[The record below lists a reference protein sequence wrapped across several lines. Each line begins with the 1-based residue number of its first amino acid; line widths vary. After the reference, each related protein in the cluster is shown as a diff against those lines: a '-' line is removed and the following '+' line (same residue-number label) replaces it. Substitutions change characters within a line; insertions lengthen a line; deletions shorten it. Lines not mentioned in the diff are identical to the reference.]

1 MTIDTQPED
10 DAGLT
15 ASQRQ
20 RRMSPPPRRHG
31 WRGTAV
37 DGGTDAADGGAP
49 PLPGFPAGLGNR
61 TRGVRWRQG
70 RAWCCSE
77 GGRLRRPDSP
87 AAASPKFPP
96 ALPPWSSSP
105 PLMLSASLTTFFLS
119 SHLQRYQRLI
129 HRILAAWCWVDPTIS
144 CPNDR

>member
-49 PLPGFPAGLGNR
+49 PLPGFAAGLGNR
-61 TRGVRWRQG
+61 TRGVR
-70 RAWCCSE
+70 
-77 GGRLRRPDSP
+77 
-87 AAASPKFPP
+87 
-96 ALPPWSSSP
+96 
-105 PLMLSASLTTFFLS
+105 
-119 SHLQRYQRLI
+119 
-129 HRILAAWCWVDPTIS
+129 
-144 CPNDR
+144 